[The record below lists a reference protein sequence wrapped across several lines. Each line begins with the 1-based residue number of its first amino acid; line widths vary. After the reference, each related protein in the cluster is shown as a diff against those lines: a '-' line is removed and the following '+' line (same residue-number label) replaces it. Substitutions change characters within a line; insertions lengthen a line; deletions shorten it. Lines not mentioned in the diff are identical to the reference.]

1 MISCCHSSDSVHPL
15 PTLHSDAHLSP
26 ALRLT
31 ADRVEAR
38 LEKSLGKGKPLDFCV
53 FMERGYD
60 PTISANTLFDGLL
73 ALPESVV
80 PWSTLLPTPKARLPP
95 GGRKR

>member
-1 MISCCHSSDSVHPL
+1 M
-15 PTLHSDAHLSP
+15 
-26 ALRLT
+26 
-31 ADRVEAR
+31 EAR

-80 PWSTLLPTPKARLPP
+80 PWSTLLPTPKVRLPP
-95 GGRKR
+95 GGGGKGEKETNTGQTRDCAQP